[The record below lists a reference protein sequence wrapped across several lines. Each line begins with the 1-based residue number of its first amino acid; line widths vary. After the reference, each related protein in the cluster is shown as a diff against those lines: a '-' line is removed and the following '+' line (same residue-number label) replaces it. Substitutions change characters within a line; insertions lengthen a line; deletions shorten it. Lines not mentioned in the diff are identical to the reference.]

1 MSDAVAAQKNPGPM
15 EMKFEHARL
24 GTTNNLKSQILSFT
38 ILLLLAQNVL
48 LAQEYSFDP
57 EQFEKK
63 PYEFIGSFKIQP
75 EIAFLNNS
83 SKLYSLSFFNKK
95 KKDYRDSYFGSIRL
109 KASYEYSKCKF
120 FLDFKNQLT
129 FTTNDDFE
137 NDFKIYG
144 LYNNVDFSTNFSMQV
159 GKKAV
164 KWGKGYIWNPVSFA
178 GRQKDINDIDTGLEG
193 FWMLKLDYVKSLS
206 GVIQNL
212 AITPVIIPVTS
223 YMNEEFQK
231 GNSLIFI
238 LKNSLLLYNTD
249 LDFYLSMEDGNFQRF
264 GIDFAKNILPNWEIH
279 GEYVFEKKGI
289 IEFCNSSYEIE
300 REISERNSYLLGS
313 RILFATNTTI
323 ILEYLHNGSG
333 LTEGQMRN
341 FYNAVDLAENLSKQF
356 LMKDYLYLKLSQ
368 PEPFD
373 ILYFTPSVY
382 ILYNIND
389 KSRMIGGELNYSRFE
404 NINLKLKCNL
414 MLGDTDSE
422 FGEKISSKKISF
434 QVEYIF

>member
-1 MSDAVAAQKNPGPM
+1 
-15 EMKFEHARL
+15 MKFEHPL
-24 GTTNNLKSQILSFT
+24 LSFT
-38 ILLLLAQNVL
+38 IFLLLAQNVL

-57 EQFEKK
+57 EEFEKK

-95 KKDYRDSYFGSIRL
+95 EKDYWDSYSGSIQL
-109 KASYEYSKCKF
+109 KATYEYSKCKF

-129 FTTNDDFE
+129 FTTNDNFE
-137 NDFKIYG
+137 NDFKIYE

-193 FWMLKLDYVKSLS
+193 FWMLKLDYVKSLP

-223 YMNEEFQK
+223 YVNEEFQK
-231 GNSLIFI
+231 ENSLIFI

-249 LDFYLSMEDGNFQRF
+249 LDFYLSTEDGNFQRF

-333 LTEGQMRN
+333 LTEGQMKN
-341 FYNAVDLAENLSKQF
+341 LYNAADLAVSGNLSKQF

-368 PEPFD
+368 PEPFN

-389 KSRMIGGELNYSRFE
+389 KSRMVGGDLNYSRFE

-414 MLGDTDSE
+414 MFGDTDSE
-422 FGEKISSKKISF
+422 FGEKTSSQKISF

>member
-1 MSDAVAAQKNPGPM
+1 
-15 EMKFEHARL
+15 MKFEHPL
-24 GTTNNLKSQILSFT
+24 LSFT
-38 ILLLLAQNVL
+38 IFLLLAQNVL

-57 EQFEKK
+57 EEFEKK

-95 KKDYRDSYFGSIRL
+95 EKDYWDSYSGSIQL
-109 KASYEYSKCKF
+109 KATYEYSKCKF
-120 FLDFKNQLT
+120 FLDFKNQFT
-129 FTTNDDFE
+129 FTTNDNFE
-137 NDFKIYG
+137 NDFKTYE

-193 FWMLKLDYVKSLS
+193 FWMLKLDYVKSLP

-223 YMNEEFQK
+223 YVNEEFQK
-231 GNSLIFI
+231 ENSLIFI

-300 REISERNSYLLGS
+300 REISERSSYLLGS

-323 ILEYLHNGSG
+323 ILEYLHNGLG
-333 LTEGQMRN
+333 LTEGQMKN
-341 FYNAVDLAENLSKQF
+341 FYNAVDLAVSENLSKQF

-368 PEPFD
+368 PEPFN

-389 KSRMIGGELNYSRFE
+389 KSRMVGGDLNYSRFE

-414 MLGDTDSE
+414 MFGDTDSE